1 MSARSAKQT
10 ERILKERMPGYTLS
24 PESSKYT
31 TRRPRSG
38 AAGAPGGDAAGG
50 PRAAQPRVDSST
62 PSIADL
68 RKKFLRPAAD
78 SDAAMTAAADLDHE
92 DDADIVLVEPTHG
105 PEGKRS
111 AKAVVIDGEGRILG
125 AQG

>member
-10 ERILKERMPGYTLS
+10 EKILSDRMPGYTLS
-24 PESSKYT
+24 RESSKYT
-31 TRRPRSG
+31 KRQASSSASG
-38 AAGAPGGDAAGG
+38 AMGADAGG
-50 PRAAQPRVDSST
+50 GTRARAPRVDPTT

-68 RKKFLRPAAD
+68 RKKFLRPASD
-78 SDAAMTAAADLDHE
+78 SDAAPEAMDFARE

-105 PEGKRS
+105 APGRRR
-111 AKAVVIDGEGRILG
+111 AKAVVIDGQGRILG

>member
-10 ERILKERMPGYTLS
+10 EKILKDRMPGYTLS
-24 PESSKYT
+24 RGSSKYT
-31 TRRPRSG
+31 KRQASSRASG
-38 AAGAPGGDAAGG
+38 VPQADMDAG
-50 PRAAQPRVDSST
+50 PRARAPRVDSTT

-68 RKKFLRPAAD
+68 RKKFLRSASD
-78 SDAAMTAAADLDHE
+78 SDAAPEAMEFARE

-105 PEGKRS
+105 PAGKRR
-111 AKAVVIDGEGRILG
+111 AKAVVIDGQGRILG